1 MEMMLVVVPLVGLI
15 FAVMGLGLVLAGGSD
30 TAGKKKKK

>member
-1 MEMMLVVVPLVGLI
+1 MEMMLVIVPLVGLI
-15 FAVMGLGLVLAGGSD
+15 FAVMGLGLVLAGGSG